1 MSVRNIRWQS
11 ADFALQSDRQKSLE
25 FWETIF
31 WEQDLASTY
40 ILTVEQE
47 LSYVE
52 RVLP

>member
-31 WEQDLASTY
+31 WEQDLASIY
-40 ILTVEQE
+40 ISTVEQE
-47 LSYVE
+47 HLFVVK
-52 RVLP
+52 VLP